1 MPKYFYKCS
10 SCNELIEFYHSM
22 TETKENCTLCNKEL
36 TLKKMPSFFTMNED
50 KNEDKDIGD
59 LVKESIEDFRKELD
73 EQKDKLKNEYFRKDK

>member
-22 TETKENCTLCNKEL
+22 TETKENCT
-36 TLKKMPSFFTMNED
+36 FFTMNED
-50 KNEDKDIGD
+50 KNKDKDIGD